1 MTIANY
7 LPIHIQR
14 SWYHLL
20 LAFILP
26 ALQAAIFGYGGALI
40 IGFGLSK
47 LTDAN
52 FLKPVIFTIIFCWQ
66 FWKNGLPRLRHWFW
80 RFELSDDRIRLTT
93 FRRKQISFLRSEI
106 TGYEETSPPIIR
118 LTSGRKNLCINWTV
132 MPVKER
138 IIVTYWLG
146 RWVLQ
151 TALPTE
157 LQEKLAQFQANSK
170 EIEQFKQDS
179 FQTTSSRE
187 TIRGIRALAAV
198 ISLATTGFGIYLMA
212 YPFDLG
218 GILSGVFLIVSGL
231 LLSFALLQKTQP
243 VSIIIDERGL
253 QLISGKKQQ
262 EWKWDSIEAIQ
273 IRFPAGRPSEMKL
286 WIEDKAYNLPI
297 AYLDSIEQFTQK
309 IMRHTYAR
317 KIPFHI
323 WKA

>member
-1 MTIANY
+1 MTIAKY
-7 LPIHIQR
+7 LPIRIQR

-66 FWKNGLPRLRHWFW
+66 FWKNGLPRLVHWFW
-80 RFELSDDRIRLTT
+80 DFELSDDQICLTT
-93 FRRKQISFLRSEI
+93 FGRRQISFLRSEI
-106 TGYEETSPPIIR
+106 TGYEEASPPII
-118 LTSGRKNLCINWTV
+118 LLSSGRKKLSINWTV

-146 RWVLQ
+146 RWVPQ
-151 TALPTE
+151 TALSTQ
-157 LQEKLAQFQANSK
+157 LQEKLAKIQANTE

-179 FQTTSSRE
+179 FQTTASRE
-187 TIRGIRALAAV
+187 TIRGIKALAAV
-198 ISLATTGFGIYLMA
+198 LSLAMTGFGIFLMA
-212 YPFDLG
+212 YQFDPG

-231 LLSFALLQKTQP
+231 LLSLVLLQKAQP

-262 EWKWDSIEAIQ
+262 KWKWDSIEAIQ

-317 KIPFHI
+317 EIPIHI